1 MKIVRFLD
9 EKELWGILDDRKK
22 IDVLE
27 QSPFNGFKSA
37 GKQIELDNVRLLA
50 PAEPSKIVAV
60 GLNYSEHANELKMSE
75 PDEPIIF
82 LKPQSSII
90 GTGDMIDFPKSVK
103 QLDYEAELA
112 IVIGREAKN
121 VNETAAKKYIFGY
134 TCANDITARDLQK
147 KDGQWSRAKGFDTF
161 CPLGPWI
168 ETDLDVKSIK
178 VECLVNGVV
187 KQSGNTGDMIFG
199 VDFIVSFV
207 SSIMTL
213 NAQDVILTGTPKGVG
228 GLKDKDM
235 VEVYIEGIG
244 TLSNE
249 VRVL

>member
-1 MKIVRFLD
+1 MKIVRFLY

-22 IDVLE
+22 IEVLG

-50 PAEPSKIVAV
+50 PVEPSKIIAV

-90 GTGDMIDFPKSVK
+90 GTGDMIDFPKNVK

-121 VNETAAKKYIFGY
+121 VNEADAKKYIFGY

-168 ETDLDVKSIK
+168 QTDLDVKSIQ

-187 KQSGNTGDMIFG
+187 KQSGNTGDMMFG
-199 VDFIVSFV
+199 VDYIVSFV

-228 GLKDKDM
+228 CLKDKDM
-235 VEVYIEGIG
+235 VEVYVEGIG